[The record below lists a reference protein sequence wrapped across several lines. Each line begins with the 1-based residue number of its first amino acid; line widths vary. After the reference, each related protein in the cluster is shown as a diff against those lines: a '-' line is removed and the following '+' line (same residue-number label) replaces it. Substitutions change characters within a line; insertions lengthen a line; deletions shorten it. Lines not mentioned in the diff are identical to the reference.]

1 MSEYYGLGDQIRF
14 GITIHHPS
22 GTTSPLVNADE
33 TPRWFVY
40 TSTSGD
46 NPLMQGNF
54 GRRANLIGTYS
65 GEFMATSANN
75 FVTNDWVEVHASG
88 KVNGVVGR
96 SIIRSFRLDDL
107 YKVNV
112 IQMSGVPVD
121 PITDS
126 FYANIKFVKDSNT
139 PRDEYTVN
147 WFRNA
152 NPLPSGAVTNA
163 YLSVYKTSDSTA
175 LFADQ
180 KIDYGSIRHGTLRYN
195 DEVNLAVSGEPY
207 LAIASGTIAG
217 AVRVW
222 PNLVGLDYL

>member
-1 MSEYYGLGDQIRF
+1 MEYIALGDSVRF

-22 GTTSPLVNADE
+22 GSIGNLVNTDVI
-33 TPRWFVY
+33 PRWFVY

-46 NPLMQGNF
+46 NPLMQGDF

-65 GEFMATSANN
+65 GEFMCTSANN
-75 FVTNDWVEVHASG
+75 FVTNDYVEVHASG
-88 KVNGVVGR
+88 LVNGVQGR
-96 SIIRSFRLDDL
+96 AIIKTFRIDDL

-112 IQMSGVPVD
+112 MQISGVAVD

-126 FYANIKFVKDSNT
+126 FYANIKLTKDSTT

-152 NPLPSGAVTNA
+152 STLPSGAVTNA
-163 YLSVYKTSDSTA
+163 YLSIYNTSDSSA
-175 LFADQ
+175 LFSNQ

-195 DEVNLAVSGEPY
+195 ETTNLAVSGEPY
-207 LAIASGTIAG
+207 LAMASGTIAG
-217 AVRVW
+217 AVRTW
-222 PNLVGLDYL
+222 SNLVGLDYL